1 MVHQHPEHPGAPGLR
16 LGGKCVT
23 GAGPCQWGGRWTD
36 QSVNVIW
43 HDYPGV
49 EGNVLMMATDTD
61 PLSRGHLP
69 GIREYQ
75 FTLH

>member
-1 MVHQHPEHPGAPGLR
+1 
-16 LGGKCVT
+16 
-23 GAGPCQWGGRWTD
+23 
-36 QSVNVIW
+36 
-43 HDYPGV
+43 
-49 EGNVLMMATDTD
+49 MMATDTD